1 MLTIFK
7 KIVKF
12 IKSWHFLDE
21 NEGFSCVV
29 CGSDDFNQR
38 KFFKSDYIFADI
50 LESNPIIKRYF
61 FSSLKVF
68 FKNLNKIKLS
78 TQNLRFLFLVSSL
91 TPLILDKNIKTVI
104 CFIDYYKIG
113 KIFKLVLG
121 NKINLIGFQFSVRGF
136 PTKRDNMIKQFDY
149 YYLWDVL
156 DKNSEYKDKKLIKFG
171 SLKSYIALEKYN
183 KWNFLDKDF
192 KEANKII
199 LISSV
204 AENYTAFFKKFLLDK
219 KLSIEEKLKSVIE
232 KFEKREIDFIRE
244 QLQAFDFF
252 RLAIIL
258 KEYLIKTQ
266 KPLEIII
273 RGTNKD
279 INKLKYEKIIL
290 NKLFDNERIKSINLV
305 ERSFL
310 ERVNYAL
317 ENKNEVF
324 VTDCSSFGKE
334 ILALGCKV
342 IFYSNIG
349 NRYVPFYYDYNTV
362 FCSNN
367 IMDNFEINIEKLIKF
382 SKSDF
387 INELKKAKKTFSSFT
402 PDVNKLNN
410 FLNQSNLSIIK

>member
-1 MLTIFK
+1 MIILIK
-7 KIVKF
+7 KIRKF
-12 IKSWHFLDE
+12 INSWHFL
-21 NEGFSCVV
+21 NEKKNFSCVV
-29 CGSDDFNQR
+29 CGADDFNQR

-50 LESNPIIKRYF
+50 LESNPIIKKYF
-61 FSSLKVF
+61 FSSLKIF
-68 FKNLNKIKLS
+68 FKNLHKIKLS
-78 TQNLRFLFLVSSL
+78 VPNLRFLFLVSSL
-91 TPLILDKNIKTVI
+91 TPLILSKNIRSVI

-113 KIFKLVLG
+113 KFFKLVLG

-136 PTKRDNMIKQFDY
+136 PTKRDDMIKQFDY

-156 DKNSEYKDKKLIKFG
+156 DKNSEYDEKKLIKFG

-183 KWNFLDKDF
+183 KWNFLEKDF
-192 KEANKII
+192 EKVNKII

-204 AENYTAFFKKFLLDK
+204 AENYAAFFKKFLTDK
-219 KLSIEEKLKSVIE
+219 KLSIEEKLKILVN
-232 KFEKREIDFIRE
+232 KFEKKEIDFIRE
-244 QLQAFDFF
+244 QQQAFDFF

-258 KEYLIKTQ
+258 KEYLIKSQ

-279 INKLKYEKIIL
+279 PKKLNFEKTIL
-290 NKLFDNERIKSINLV
+290 KKLFESKRIKSINLV
-305 ERSFL
+305 EKNFL

-317 ENKNEVF
+317 ENKNEIF

-349 NRYVPFYYDYNTV
+349 NRYVPFYYDYDTV

-367 IMDNFEINIEKLIKF
+367 MNNNFEINIEKLIKF
-382 SKSDF
+382 KKSDF
-387 INELKKAKKTFSSFT
+387 VNELTKAKKTFSSFT
-402 PDVNKLNN
+402 PDIKKLNN
-410 FLNQSNLSIIK
+410 FLNQSNLSVIK